1 MLIIMSVIIK
11 LYFVLDIDMI
21 DNVLITMDGIS
32 SISTFVAVILY
43 QKIY

>member
-1 MLIIMSVIIK
+1 MLIIMSVNIK
-11 LYFVLDIDMI
+11 SYFVLDIDMI
-21 DNVLITMDGIS
+21 NNVLITMDGIS